1 MACKFFQVQR
11 AIGKVKVRGGGVG
24 VGFQGRQMGNLR
36 SATGNEGCGSG
47 RLVSITSKGKETAR
61 TTIISHLE
69 YFLHSGSNIE
79 IEFFAV
85 IVAGSLPTYLSCT
98 L

>member
-1 MACKFFQVQR
+1 
-11 AIGKVKVRGGGVG
+11 
-24 VGFQGRQMGNLR
+24 MGNLR

-85 IVAGSLPTYLSCT
+85 IVAGSLPTFPVLYDRLHWVSLGLYGWCRR
-98 L
+98 LCSHSQVV